1 MLKINKLN
9 KKFKDFNIRNLSLDI
24 TKGDYF
30 VILGKSGAGKSLVLE
45 MIAGLVQPDSGAIFL
60 DDIDLTKKK
69 IQDRKVGLVF
79 QDFAIF
85 PHLTVRNNIAY
96 SLKAKHE
103 SKQIIS
109 EKVLRFAKE
118 SNVEHLLNRYPS
130 KLSGGEKQ
138 RVALART
145 LANNPDCLLL
155 DEPLSSLD
163 IQLKEELRE
172 LLRAINKRGIT
183 IIHVTHDYEEAI
195 ALANNVAVM
204 HNGEIVQSGEIHEV
218 FQNPKNEFVAR
229 FTGVKNFFE
238 AEIINRNQA
247 KLNNKVTFQ
256 IPVQTKPIEKAKI
269 LIESKHIIISPN
281 KIESSATN
289 SFQGKITKVIEIPF
303 GFELIVD
310 IGIPLAVLITK
321 ESKEKY
327 NFKARENAWVSFK
340 ASEVKIIL

>member
-9 KKFKDFNIRNLSLDI
+9 KQFKDFNIKDLSLDI
-24 TKGDYF
+24 NKGDYF

-45 MIAGLVQPDSGAIFL
+45 MIAGLVKPDSGEIYL
-60 DDIDLTKKK
+60 DDLDLTKEK

-85 PHLTVRNNIAY
+85 PHLNVRNNIAY
-96 SLKAKHE
+96 ALKAKHE
-103 SKQIIS
+103 SKQSIN
-109 EKVLRFAKE
+109 EKVLQFAKE
-118 SNVEHLLNRYPS
+118 TNVEHLLDRYPS

-145 LANNPDCLLL
+145 LANNPDVLLL

-172 LLRAINKRGIT
+172 LLRSINKKGIT
-183 IIHVTHDYEEAI
+183 VVHVTHDYEEAI

-204 HNGEIVQSGEIHEV
+204 HEGVIIQSGEIHEV
-218 FQNPKNEFVAR
+218 FQNPRNEFVAR

-238 AEIINRNQA
+238 AKITKQNIA
-247 KLNNKVTFQ
+247 VLNNKVAFQ
-256 IPVQTKPIEKAKI
+256 IPPQTNCNKARV

-289 SFQGKITKVIEIPF
+289 SFQGKITKIIEIPF
-303 GFELIVD
+303 GFELIID

-327 NFKARENAWVSFK
+327 NFQITELAWVSFK
-340 ASEVKIIL
+340 ASEVRVIN